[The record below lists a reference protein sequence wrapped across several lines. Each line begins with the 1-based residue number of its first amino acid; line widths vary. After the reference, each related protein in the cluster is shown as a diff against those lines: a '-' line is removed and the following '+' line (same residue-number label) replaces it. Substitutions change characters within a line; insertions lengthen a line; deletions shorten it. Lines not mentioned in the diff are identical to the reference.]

1 MKAIFTTILSLFAA
15 MTISAQQTVTKM
27 VVTLNDSTQSKVKL
41 SDVKDITFAE
51 ELDVNAVDLGLPSG
65 TKWAD
70 RNVGASAPEEYGSYF
85 AWAETAT
92 KRNYKQDTYQYYV
105 DGAYQDIGWNIA
117 MTDKDAAHVMW
128 GGSWET
134 PDSVHAK
141 ELVDN
146 CTWTW
151 TKLNDVAGYEVK
163 GPNGNS
169 IFLPAAGIRV
179 SRRTSFDETGGKYA
193 CSDSDPARPMGNYY
207 INFFDDEVEGV
218 SYTYRWY
225 GLTVRPII
233 K

>member
-51 ELDVNAVDLGLPSG
+51 ELEVNAVDLGLPSG

-70 RNVGASAPEEYGSYF
+70 RNVGANAPEEYGSYF
-85 AWAETAT
+85 AWAETGT
-92 KRNYKQDTYQYYV
+92 KRKYAQDTYQYYV

-117 MTDKDAAHVMW
+117 GTEKDVALALW
-128 GGSWET
+128 GSGWEM
-134 PDSVHAK
+134 PDSVHMK
-141 ELVDN
+141 ELVDS

-151 TKLNDVAGYEVK
+151 TTLNNVTGYEVK

-169 IFLPAAGIRV
+169 IFLPAAGLKV
-179 SRRTSFDETGGKYA
+179 NRRTAFDETGGKYA
-193 CSDSDPARPMGNYY
+193 CSDSDPARPMGNFYL
-207 INFFDDEVEGV
+207 NFFDNEVEGV
-218 SYTYRWY
+218 SYTFRWY
-225 GLTVRPII
+225 GLTVRPI
-233 K
+233 KK